1 MFTIQPSVIISLY
14 NCRYFCKFRIIISSL
29 YFYKFI
35 NIEGLNMKNLLYF
48 FENQRDMS
56 PQYVCNM
63 FKYLYLRNR
72 PNFYKYEISCEGKEH
87 FAFKTD
93 AFYFACVLA

>member
-14 NCRYFCKFRIIISSL
+14 NCRYFFKFRIIISSL

-56 PQYVCNM
+56 PQCL
-63 FKYLYLRNR
+63 FKYLYLRSR
-72 PNFYKYEISCEGKEH
+72 PNFYKYEISYEEKEH
-87 FAFKTD
+87 FA
-93 AFYFACVLA
+93 LL